1 MLVMILPPPPVKTRP
16 GADQFFCHLTRA
28 VSERLSDAI
37 ERVGEI
43 LEIAGV
49 PAISFGIIKD
59 GETLGTYHLGRRDME
74 RNLPPDDKTRY
85 NINSLSKG
93 IMSTLVGIQVHDGAG
108 GLEWSTRL
116 KTLLPAF
123 GGSTP
128 EIASQST
135 IVDLLSHRWGTSGF
149 DDFWFGCDNAV
160 FLPRSETFRSAATL
174 APAIPFRD
182 TFEYN
187 NWGYEIAG
195 QLLETLSGQDVAT
208 LLQEKLVMPLGL
220 NRTSLSWGLDNNE
233 AKSYG
238 ILFDKSH
245 VQVAAPFHDD
255 SLVMKSAGG
264 VKSSLE
270 DLLVFYRAWM
280 RDVVSQFDGA
290 TDSSPESPLKNLRTI
305 SSQHA
310 RFPGPSLH
318 EQGYGLGWARAQLP
332 GQLGRISGNA
342 ILGEQPVVGKGGPS
356 RLVLYHHGLMPG
368 STSAVLLVPALQSGI
383 VTLQN
388 SMPAIDTADFAAQML
403 LEGLLDVPEP
413 NDYVELS
420 RQFYDKAMGFVH
432 RVRKELDDK
441 RVPDT
446 KARPLAEYQGRYWN
460 NLRNFF
466 IDVEQQH
473 ESDGGSR
480 LVMTVNG
487 LAGQAYKLEHYN
499 FDTFSWLMSYDEM
512 VRRARVL
519 FYGPE
524 YFLVEFRSSK
534 GAGVDELVWAADA
547 NFPDAPVILSKT
559 GIQDCWRRDTLRAT
573 TRQASWLGGLLLLGV
588 LMAVIFRPWVSR
600 RTRPSGYAGRVPLKK
615 DGSGV
620 DL

>member
-1 MLVMILPPPPVKTRP
+1 MLTN
-16 GADQFFCHLTRA
+16 QFLARA
-28 VSERLSDAI
+28 VSDRLRDAI

-43 LEIAGV
+43 LETAGV

-59 GETLGTYHLGRRDME
+59 GETLGTYHVGLRDIQG
-74 RNLPPDDKTRY
+74 NLPLNDQTRY

-93 IMSTLVGIQVHDGAG
+93 MISALVGIQVHDGVG
-108 GLEWSTRL
+108 GLDWSTRL

-128 EIASQST
+128 EIASEST
-135 IVDLLSHRWGTSGF
+135 IVDLLSHRWGASGF

-160 FLPRSETFRSAATL
+160 FLQRSETLRSAATL
-174 APAIPFRD
+174 GSAIPFRD

-195 QLLETLSGQDVAT
+195 QLLEALSGQDVAS
-208 LLQEKLVMPLGL
+208 LLDEKLFAPLGM
-220 NRTSLSWGLDNNE
+220 NRTGLSWDDSDTNE

-238 ILFDKSH
+238 ILFDKKH
-245 VQVAAPFHDD
+245 IQVAAPFHDD
-255 SLVMKSAGG
+255 SLMMKSAGG

-270 DLLVFYRAWM
+270 DLLIFYKAWM

-290 TDSSPESPLKNLRTI
+290 TDSSPDSPLKNLRAI

-310 RFPGPSLH
+310 RFEGPSLH

-342 ILGEQPVVGKGGPS
+342 MLGEQPVAGKGGPS

-368 STSAVLLVPALQSGI
+368 STSAVLLVPELRSGI

-388 SMPAIDTADFAAQML
+388 SLPAIDTADFVGQML
-403 LEGLLDVPEP
+403 LEALLDVPEP
-413 NDYVELS
+413 NNYVELS
-420 RQFYDKAMGFVH
+420 RQFYDKAMEFVH

-441 RVPDT
+441 RIPDT
-446 KARPLAEYQGRYWN
+446 KARPLVEYQGRYWN
-460 NLRNFF
+460 SLRNFF
-466 IDVEQQH
+466 IDVKQH
-473 ESDGGSR
+473 ETKSGDPA
-480 LVMTVNG
+480 LTMTVNG
-487 LAGQAYKLEHYN
+487 LPGQAYKLEHYN

-524 YFLVEFRSSK
+524 YFLVEFRSSN
-534 GAGVDELVWAADA
+534 GAGMDELVWAADA
-547 NFPDAPVILSKT
+547 NFPGAPVVLSKT
-559 GIQDCWRRDTLRAT
+559 GIQDSQDSLPSVMRH
-573 TRQASWLGGLLLLGV
+573 ASWLGGLLLLGV
-588 LMAVIFRPWVSR
+588 FIAFIFRPVASR
-600 RTRPSGYAGRVPLKK
+600 RTRPNGYSRAPLHGK
-615 DGSGV
+615 DGLRA